1 MAYLHYITVSV
12 IVLLLLLEKII
23 IKGNAHIVILPIRI
37 SKHFKNIYILYII
50 PLF

>member
-12 IVLLLLLEKII
+12 IVLLLLLEKI